1 MYKGE
6 NKMTS
11 PTSFLKGKHIL
22 AVDDE
27 KDVIETIQE
36 ILNLAKVDT
45 AQDYESA
52 SEKISKTQ
60 YDLAILDIMGVNG
73 IKLLEECVER
83 NIPAIML
90 TANSM
95 NPESLMQSI
104 KKGAVSYLSKE
115 HLSELD
121 TLIDE
126 LMGEQSKGKPAWK
139 LLFEKLGNHFNQRF
153 GKGWKNENKEFWNDF
168 EKTWQVS
175 RGIQERLKHDKD
187 LINKGV

>member
-1 MYKGE
+1 
-6 NKMTS
+6 MTS